1 MNLNI
6 EIEVRNF
13 DELQQV
19 LESGNVHRVMLDNFT
34 PEDLRR
40 AIGIV
45 DGRLETEASGRI
57 TEQNIRSYAETGV
70 DFISSGALTHQ
81 IKSLDMSLKAVH
93 HQQ

>member
-1 MNLNI
+1 MKLNI